1 MNGIWA
7 NSSGSGDPEHQRHE
21 KPGTFDVD
29 HVPRNI
35 LDSSNVV
42 RLFALEDSAAV
53 LQMKHQGGTDFG
65 TSRELT
71 ESIQLACSSGSAW
84 THQTDFGA

>member
-1 MNGIWA
+1 MA
-7 NSSGSGDPEHQRHE
+7 SFSASGDPQHQRPE

-35 LDSSNVV
+35 PDSSNRT

-53 LQMKHQGGTDFG
+53 IQMIHKGGTDFG

-71 ESIQLACSSGSAW
+71 ESIQDACSSGSVW
-84 THQTDFGA
+84 THPVDFVT